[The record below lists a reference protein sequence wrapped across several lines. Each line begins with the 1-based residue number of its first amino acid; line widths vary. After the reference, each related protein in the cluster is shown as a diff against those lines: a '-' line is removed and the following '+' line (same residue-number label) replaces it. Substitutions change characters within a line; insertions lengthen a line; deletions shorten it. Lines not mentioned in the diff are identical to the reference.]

1 MSVETLTP
9 GEENCVELEIG
20 GMSCA
25 ACAAR
30 IERKLNKVDGIA
42 ATVNYATE
50 RAIVHSDAP
59 GVADAAILAVKHA
72 GYTAR
77 VRVPDDDEWTARA
90 TSIRISSLRRRLA
103 VSAILS
109 IPLCDLTIMLALV
122 PGWRFP
128 HWQLLCV
135 LLAVPIVTWAAMP
148 FHQATVRGFRQASL
162 SMDTLVSIGS
172 IASFGWAV
180 FTLIFGSSAG
190 PGYWLGFG
198 VTPQGADSIYL
209 DVAAGMITFQ
219 LGGRYFEARSRRR
232 AGDVLNALGRLS
244 TKQVRVRRAG
254 AEALLPIGQ
263 LRAGDTFVVLPGERI
278 AADGSV
284 SAGRSS
290 IDTSSMTGESLPAQA
305 GPGDQVIGG
314 TVNIGGRIEVL
325 AESVG
330 THTQL
335 AQMAAI
341 AEQAQHRKASVQAL
355 ADKVSGIFIPVV
367 IGIAAVVMTVWFLT
381 GAEPREAFG
390 AGIAVLIIACPCS
403 LGLATPTALM
413 VGVGRGGQLG
423 ILIKGQ
429 DALEASG
436 VIDTVVFD
444 KTGTVTTG
452 TIHVTAVDPLNGYS
466 RRDLLAL
473 AAAVESG
480 SEHPLGRA
488 ITEAAALEG
497 AVLPPVSS
505 FETMPGLGAGGL
517 INGAAVLVGSPNL
530 LRARGI
536 EVPGAADS
544 RIAILHSE
552 GATVVL
558 VAVDGQP
565 AGIIA
570 CSDTVKTSAA
580 ATIRSLKK
588 LGLRTVLLSGDA
600 HGPASAVARR
610 IGVDDVYAEVLP
622 AQKSAAIARLQAQG
636 RRVAM
641 VGDGVNDAAALATAN
656 LGMAVVRGTDI
667 AMKSADI
674 ILVRD
679 DLQTVTDAVL
689 LSRRTLRTIRV
700 NLIWAFGYNVAAI
713 PIAACGLLNPLIAAA
728 AMALSSM
735 LVISNSLRLRNFEPV
750 REQNRTG

>member
-9 GEENCVELEIG
+9 GEENWVELEIG

-59 GVADAAILAVKHA
+59 GVADAAVLAVKHA

-90 TSIRISSLRRRLA
+90 TAIRISSLRRRLA

-109 IPLCDLTIMLALV
+109 VPLCDLTIMLALV

-135 LLAVPIVTWAAMP
+135 LLAVPIVTWAALP

-162 SMDTLVSIGS
+162 SMDTLVSLGS

-244 TKQVRVRRAG
+244 TKEVRVRRAG
-254 AEALLPIGQ
+254 AEVLLPIGQ

-278 AADGSV
+278 AADGSI
-284 SAGRSS
+284 SAGTTS

-355 ADKVSGIFIPVV
+355 ADKVAGIFIPLV
-367 IGIAAVVMTVWFLT
+367 IGIAAAVMLVWFLS
-381 GAEPREAFG
+381 GAEPRDAFG

-452 TIHVTAVDPLNGYS
+452 TIQVTAVEPLDGYS
-466 RRDLLAL
+466 RRELLAL

-480 SEHPLGRA
+480 SEHALGRA
-488 ITEAAALEG
+488 ITEAATLEG

-505 FETMPGLGAGGL
+505 FETMPGLGAGAL

-530 LRARGI
+530 LHARGI
-536 EVPGAADS
+536 EVPGAVDS
-544 RIAILHSE
+544 RIAVLHSE

-558 VAVDGQP
+558 VAVDGRP
-565 AGIIA
+565 AGIFA

-580 ATIRSLKK
+580 ATIRSLKQ

-610 IGVDDVYAEVLP
+610 IGVDEVYAEVLP

-656 LGMAVVRGTDI
+656 LGMAMVRGTDI

-689 LSRRTLRTIRV
+689 LSRRTLRTIRI

-750 REQNRTG
+750 REQTRTG